1 MDLLTISK
9 QYANVRAGLPSS
21 SNIIPGS
28 TTTFAGNWMVNGSL
42 TGQNLLI
49 GTSSTSQCAI
59 NTAGFL
65 QMTGTTSGTMLQ
77 LTNVVSAPYTI
88 QGQVYYNQLDYAAI
102 GVTVGTSM
110 DMYAWNAHNWNL
122 LSTQSD
128 PGFSAMQLSNYGL
141 GIFLGG
147 NPQAVFHVGE
157 NARIDGYGFSQSGS
171 EALHLGGPLT
181 ILDGSN
187 DYYRF
192 ISALDN
198 SMSSS
203 SRYMNIGQS
212 TSAGN
217 SLEIEFRY
225 DSSNAPTNAFK
236 FGFPGNGVMTL
247 LNSGKVGIL
256 TSSPTATLDVA
267 GTGRYSGSLTVGGS
281 LTTAGMAIS
290 GTTAGTV
297 LQLVNTTSGT
307 TTTAYGA
314 LGVTPGTALEN
325 FALNSHRWWMGSSG
339 TTSGIVGMQLSKS
352 GLTVASL
359 SSTNVFAAT
368 VTGSSLQVIGP
379 LVISAAPAI
388 TNSSL
393 TTSRITYG
401 ANVLHSYNAF
411 DAVTLTFGSSSFTSS
426 GSSRIIFPVTGTY
439 FIQVTMQ
446 YQGAGGST
454 YGTYDYLDFTINDN
468 SNTYTGYRAL
478 LNGTPTG
485 YLNPIFLC
493 CEVPVTSSNIT
504 GVFLGIKVGTATTNI
519 GVYLTVT
526 SGSVRLIQS

>member
-21 SNIIPGS
+21 ANIIPGS

-88 QGQVYYNQLDYAAI
+88 QGQAYYNQLDYAAI

-325 FALNSHRWWMGSSG
+325 FALNSHRWWTGSSG
-339 TTSGIVGMQLSKS
+339 TTSGNIGMQLTSAS
-352 GLTVASL
+352 LTVASGNL
-359 SSTNVFAAT
+359 VSSTITSIKLVGSNASISGTLSASSITGQYASVSGSLTANSVNGLTRLVPAFYTYSIAGPFQSSTVAGNITLLGGTQLWLVSLSGYVSSAAT
-368 VTGSSLQVIGP
+368 FYWYFQINSTVVAQQLM
-379 LVISAAPAI
+379 AI
-388 TNSSL
+388 NTTN
-393 TTSRITYG
+393 
-401 ANVLHSYNAF
+401 AHVVFNPM
-411 DAVTLTFGSSSFTSS
+411 SFT
-426 GSSRIIFPVTGTY
+426 TTYAAGTY
-439 FIQVTMQ
+439 SFGGYPNASSATSDGNDRLVVTVIEHQ
-446 YQGAGGST
+446 
-454 YGTYDYLDFTINDN
+454 
-468 SNTYTGYRAL
+468 
-478 LNGTPTG
+478 
-485 YLNPIFLC
+485 
-493 CEVPVTSSNIT
+493 
-504 GVFLGIKVGTATTNI
+504 
-519 GVYLTVT
+519 
-526 SGSVRLIQS
+526 